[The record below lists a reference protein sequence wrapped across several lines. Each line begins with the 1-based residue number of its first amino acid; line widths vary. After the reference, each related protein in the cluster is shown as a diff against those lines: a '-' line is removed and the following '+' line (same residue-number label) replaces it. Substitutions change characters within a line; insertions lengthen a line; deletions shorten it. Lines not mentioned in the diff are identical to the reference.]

1 MRLLLLELKNVLGLN
16 GLIGFLRQPLI
27 LYGENLA
34 GKTNIVNAIRYAFIP
49 KARQPRVYGEEKRVK
64 RDELLIG
71 SQSGEMAV
79 YFEQGKKFYRLEYS
93 FKRGRS
99 RKVRQIQAVYETE
112 SVDIPAGLGDTELKR
127 LLDGLS
133 WKRLDVATITGL
145 KEKLME
151 IKLYP
156 EILDTL
162 IAPSNVRNFS
172 EAVSGRLVAIPK
184 VLEKRISR
192 LHKNAEKSIA
202 NLEKLCSIL
211 EIEREV
217 CDKRVCELEEDLK
230 KTACLPKKKVEE
242 IFAKKKICQDLQILY
257 EKAKEELEKIPAEV
271 EATLK
276 FLVTLGTKYSR
287 QATIIAEAENALPL
301 SKDIVK
307 VIKEDARLEETVS
320 TLTGWSI
327 CLKALP
333 SIKNLEG
340 LVDFEIPSWKRF
352 NFNMLARGEEVKR
365 LFELLE
371 SAKKLI
377 IKAREVTA
385 EFDIPLKS
393 REISNRMRHFR
404 LALKDIKK
412 PRPEPSGDDAIVYY
426 SEEEKRTRVS
436 IAVDVLVKNPQYLE
450 GIHPLPFVHRPKKY
464 TSKAYAKFQ
473 KTWINVLGTIV
484 KKLNTARRAL
494 TEGKKNL
501 KEIKGSL
508 DLLKDEIS
516 LAKERK
522 EGNKTKL
529 SKLQD
534 AWKKA
539 YFALCKMFDIKVE
552 KVDLDT
558 AEGINTSVNI
568 LGKALEETN
577 RALMEGLKEEL
588 KKFPE
593 LRLPRRL
600 KKILRLKVT
609 PENIQQFVK
618 FFKERE
624 RELRNRGEKQ
634 RKLIDWINTHLGEI
648 GELERKRETI
658 EIVYAASVISGEVL
672 REVFNNTDLTAMI
685 ERLSDSIKDCVRDA
699 CEKILPDEPAKFEYI
714 GKGNFLCT
722 LIGSPITHPGGSH
735 RATISFGIMMAL
747 SKEFGLPIILDEA
760 IDRFT
765 YTRLKPFL
773 EYIDAV
779 TSPSG
784 PQIILVIRK
793 SLDIERNPE
802 VLDVL
807 GGWSFYLAERKDVFN
822 KIIRKVE
829 RFSEV
834 LREQS

>member
-1 MRLLLLELKNVLGLN
+1 MKLLLLELKNVLGLN
-16 GLIGFLRQPLI
+16 GLISFLRQPLI

-34 GKTNIVNAIRYAFIP
+34 GKTNAVNAIRYAFIP
-49 KARQPRVYGEEKRVK
+49 KARQPRVYGEEKRVN

-71 SQSGEMAV
+71 SESGEMSV
-79 YFEQGKKFYRLEYS
+79 YFQQAKKFYRLEYS
-93 FKRGRS
+93 FTRGRS
-99 RKVRQIQAVYETE
+99 RKVRQKQVVYETE
-112 SVDIPAGLGDTELKR
+112 GVNIPTGLGDMELKK

-133 WKRLDVATITGL
+133 WKRLDVATITDL

-172 EAVSGRLVAIPK
+172 EAVSGRLVTIPK

-202 NLEKLCSIL
+202 NLEKLRNIL

-217 CDKRVCELEEDLK
+217 CDRRASELEEDLK
-230 KTACLPKKKVEE
+230 KTACLPEEKVGE
-242 IFAKKKICQDLQILY
+242 IFTKKKICQELEILY
-257 EKAKEELEKIPAEV
+257 KMAEEELEKIPAEV
-271 EATLK
+271 EATRE
-276 FLVTLGTKYSR
+276 FLVALGTRYSR
-287 QATIIAEAENALPL
+287 QATTVMEAESALPL
-301 SKDIVK
+301 SKDIVE
-307 VIKEDARLEETVS
+307 VIKEDARLKETVS
-320 TLTGWSI
+320 TLTGWGI

-340 LVDFEIPSWKRF
+340 LADFEIPAWKKFDF
-352 NFNMLARGEEVKR
+352 NVLARGGEVKR

-371 SAKKLI
+371 SAKKLV
-377 IKAREVTA
+377 IKAREIAA

-393 REISNRMRHFR
+393 RQISSRMSHFK

-412 PRPEPSGDDAIVYY
+412 PRPEPSGDKAIIHY

-436 IAVDVLVKNPQYLE
+436 IPVDVLVKKPQYLE
-450 GIHPLPFVHRPKKY
+450 GIHPLPFVHKPKKF
-464 TSKAYAKFQ
+464 TPKTLHKFQ
-473 KTWINVLGTIV
+473 ETWINVLETIV
-484 KKLNTARRAL
+484 KKLKAARKAL

-508 DLLKDEIS
+508 GLVGDEIN
-516 LAKERK
+516 LAEKRK
-522 EGNKTKL
+522 KANSTKL
-529 SKLQD
+529 TERQD

-539 YFALCKMFDIKVE
+539 YFALCKMFDIKVM
-552 KVDLDT
+552 KVDLET
-558 AEGINTSVNI
+558 TEGVKFSVSI
-568 LGKALEETN
+568 LRRALEKTN
-577 RALMEGLKEEL
+577 RALLESLKEEL

-600 KKILRLKVT
+600 SKILRLKVT
-609 PENIQQFVK
+609 PQNIQQFAK
-618 FFKERE
+618 FFEERE
-624 RELRNRGEKQ
+624 RELRKRGEEQ
-634 RKLIDWINTHLGEI
+634 RKLIDWINMHLGEM

-672 REVFNNTDLTAMI
+672 REVFEKTDLTTMI
-685 ERLSDSIKDCVRDA
+685 ERLSDSIRDCVRDA

-735 RATISFGIMMAL
+735 RAAISFGIMMAL

-773 EYIDAV
+773 EYIGAV
-779 TSPSG
+779 TRSPDG
-784 PQIILVIRK
+784 TQAILVVRK
-793 SLDIERNPE
+793 SLDIEKNPE
-802 VLDVL
+802 VLDAL
-807 GGWSFYLAERKDVFN
+807 EGWSFYLAERKDIFN
-822 KIIRKVE
+822 KVIRKVE
-829 RFSEV
+829 RLSEI
-834 LREQS
+834 LT